1 MNERRFCVIT
11 PRRLRLAAI
20 ICALAGGGGAW
31 AGTITVG
38 GACGLQ
44 DAITAAE
51 TDTATGGCV
60 AGSGA
65 DTVALTG
72 DVTLAN
78 AGGNTGFEDSG
89 LPPIGSTITIQ
100 GNGHRIA
107 RDPDATSFE
116 MIEVASSG
124 VLTLDHVTLSGGA
137 GIEAGGIEN
146 RGHLTI
152 VDSTISGNTGGNVG
166 GVINL
171 NIDATD
177 TTLTVIRSLF
187 ADNHSSGNGGAIF
200 NYAGHASLSNCT
212 LSGNSASFG
221 GAFNNSPSFGNKP
234 AASATLDHC
243 TLSGNTASFAGQ
255 ILNQNDASLTLI
267 GTIINGEYNCAGNA
281 PTLDGGANFSS
292 DGSCAGSTILTGFD
306 PALHDNGGP
315 TPTHALQAN
324 SDAID
329 AGGACG
335 LATDARGLARD
346 DHCDS
351 GAYEFIDAIFRNGFE
366 AP

>member
-1 MNERRFCVIT
+1 MNKGRMSVIT
-11 PRRLRLAAI
+11 SRRLRLATAI
-20 ICALAGGGGAW
+20 CLLAGGDAS

-51 TDTATGGCV
+51 TDTATGGCA
-60 AGSGA
+60 AGSGE

-72 DVTLAN
+72 DVTLTS

-100 GNGHRIA
+100 GNGYRIA
-107 RDPDATSFE
+107 RDPGAANFE
-116 MIEVASSG
+116 MIEVASTG

-137 GIEAGGIEN
+137 GIDAGGIEN
-146 RGHLTI
+146 RGHLTL

-171 NIDATD
+171 NLAATD

-187 ADNHSSGNGGAIF
+187 ADNHGSGNGGAIF

-212 LSGNSASFG
+212 LSGNSANFG
-221 GAFNNSPSFGNKP
+221 GALNNSASFGSKP

-243 TLSGNTASFAGQ
+243 TLSGNTATFTGQ
-255 ILNQNDASLTLI
+255 ILNQNDAQLTLI
-267 GTIINGEYNCAGNA
+267 GTVVNGDYNCSGNA
-281 PTLDGGANFSS
+281 PPIDGGANFSS
-292 DGSCAGSTILTGFD
+292 DGSCGGAAILSGFD
-306 PALHDNGGP
+306 ATLRANGGP
-315 TPTHALQAN
+315 TLTHALLPDSN
-324 SDAID
+324 AID
-329 AGGACG
+329 AGGACA
-335 LATDARGLARD
+335 LATDARGIARD
-346 DHCDS
+346 GHCDS
-351 GAYEFIDAIFRNGFE
+351 GSYEFSDAIFRNGFE
-366 AP
+366 SP